1 MAAFGVSYEMPSLEI
16 SVRNASSV
24 ELTAPAV
31 PEVAT
36 AATPRAP
43 ATSAVPA
50 NLVMRFEVNIGL
62 LVDVGL
68 FRVVSGL
75 TSESD
80 GALGGFLDN
89 PWGGK
94 RLFRGYGSA
103 VLEPPIVQ
111 VVEVRTLHVAKYQ
124 VRVLGPGHVGIGGV
138 GAARD
143 AALHL

>member
-31 PEVAT
+31 PAAAT
-36 AATPRAP
+36 AASPRAP

-50 NLVMRFEVNIGL
+50 NLVMRCEANIGL

-80 GALGGFLDN
+80 SALAGSLEN

-94 RLFRGYGSA
+94 RVLRGYGSA
-103 VLEPPIVQ
+103 VLEPPIV
-111 VVEVRTLHVAKYQ
+111 
-124 VRVLGPGHVGIGGV
+124 
-138 GAARD
+138 
-143 AALHL
+143 